1 MLKPS
6 SEVNLSHTQ
15 QIQQPQVT
23 APEVLSFFEIIF
35 RNDIRF
41 RIIMILSNREG
52 AGLREIARN
61 AGISHKNLLKY
72 MDALA
77 EKRIVE
83 VYPVG
88 IKNKVYRLSTKYDYM
103 RHFL

>member
-1 MLKPS
+1 MLKPQDGMD
-6 SEVNLSHTQ
+6 LSQAQ
-15 QIQQPQVT
+15 QTQQPQVT
-23 APEVLSFFEIIF
+23 APEVLSFFETIF

-72 MDALA
+72 LEILA
-77 EKRIVE
+77 EKRIIE

-88 IKNKVYRLSTKYDYM
+88 IKNKVYKLSTKYDYM
-103 RHFL
+103 RYYL

>member
-1 MLKPS
+1 MLKPT
-6 SEVNLSHTQ
+6 SEMNLSHTQ
-15 QIQQPQVT
+15 KIQQPQVT
-23 APEVLSFFEIIF
+23 APEVLSFFETIF

-41 RIIMILSNREG
+41 RIIIILSNREG

-61 AGISHKNLLKY
+61 AGITHKNLLKY
-72 MDALA
+72 METLA
-77 EKRIVE
+77 EKQIVD

-88 IKNKVYRLSTKYDYM
+88 IKNKVYKLSTKYDYM